1 MLDTKTEWKWPL
13 TIVDGIAKGHF
24 LWRVAAD
31 NLFLGAE
38 GVTTPLGALDWSL
51 WSARRTGQ
59 CPDPSCR
66 TWYLLLREQNTR
78 GPAAERIA
86 RFFMPGRKKRDI
98 STETPQ
104 HYHAI
109 TFWARSQL
117 SYTEK
122 LRFLCFIPYMW
133 KLFVWNPILKTV
145 LPYGRLRVQKGDTQC
160 GKNTCRLG
168 FPNLPFYINANRE
181 RKLKN
186 MNAAE
191 GIPTK
196 LKVRS
201 ILQKARL
208 PNDWTQGK
216 EMTPDGCRG
225 SFLCGLHPSGSLS
238 AGTAKRPEKSDP
250 TQLSYHSHPCKSTAR
265 WPVSG
270 KICALHKNGCLYLGN
285 IPSWKVK
292 KSVLSY
298 SHKEEILK
306 Q

>member
-1 MLDTKTEWKWPL
+1 MEMTLDDCWRNRQGSFSAASRRWQFVLRRGGSDNAIGRARLVAMIRSAYRAVPGPKLSNMVLVVTR
-13 TIVDGIAKGHF
+13 AKHEGSGCG
-24 LWRVAAD
+24 AD
-31 NLFLGAE
+31 RA
-38 GVTTPLGALDWSL
+38 
-51 WSARRTGQ
+51 
-59 CPDPSCR
+59 
-66 TWYLLLREQNTR
+66 
-78 GPAAERIA
+78 
-86 RFFMPGRKKRDI
+86 FFYAWAQKRDI
-98 STETPQ
+98 STEMPQ

-265 WPVSG
+265 WTVSG